1 MGVLGAAP
9 GVPLHERSI
18 MRDLPTGRGP
28 LSSALIAALV
38 RNDMPDDLDQL
49 GETAAEAF
57 RVDTDI
63 LFNED
68 LQLTLFVL
76 YELHYSGFDS
86 IDDGW
91 EWHPPLLALRKR
103 LEERFENRLNDTIG
117 ELPQPAP
124 TAQSV
129 AEALFDMTK
138 AATGPSV
145 SSFVARNATLEQ
157 AREFLVHKSIY
168 QLKEADPHTW
178 AIPRLTGRAKSALV
192 EIQADEYGGGVPGQ
206 THAELFARTMQGLGL
221 ENDFGSYIDAI
232 PAITLASVNVIS
244 LFGLHRRHRGA
255 ACGHLAIY
263 EMTSSIPNAKY
274 ARGFR
279 RLGFSSPV
287 TDYFDEHVE
296 ADAVHEQIAGRDL
309 AGGLIE
315 ADPRLM
321 NDVFFG
327 AATVILLDTLAGQ
340 WQMNAWQSD
349 RSSLRAELR
358 AAA

>member
-1 MGVLGAAP
+1 
-9 GVPLHERSI
+9 
-18 MRDLPTGRGP
+18 MRGLPTERGP
-28 LSSALIAALV
+28 LSSALMATLL
-38 RNDMPDDLDQL
+38 RNDLPQDLVHL
-49 GETAAEAF
+49 EEPLEEAF
-57 RVDTDI
+57 RADADI

-76 YELHYSGFDS
+76 YELHYSGFES
-86 IDDGW
+86 ISDDW

-103 LEERFENRLNDTIG
+103 IEERFERILKDTVG
-117 ELPQPAP
+117 ELPRPAP
-124 TAQSV
+124 NAQSV
-129 AEALFDMTK
+129 ADALFEMAK

-145 SSFVARNATLEQ
+145 SAFVARNATLEQ

-178 AIPRLTGRAKSALV
+178 VIPRLTGRAKSALV

-221 ENDFGSYIDAI
+221 ESDFGSYIDAI

-263 EMTSSIPNAKY
+263 EMTSSLPNAKY

-279 RLGFSSPV
+279 RLGFDSPV

-315 ADPRLM
+315 TDPRTM
-321 NDVFFG
+321 ENVFFG
-327 AATVILLDTLAGQ
+327 AAAVILLDTLAGQ
-340 WQMNAWQSD
+340 WQMSAWQSET
-349 RSSLRAELR
+349 SSLRSQLQAVS
-358 AAA
+358 